1 MPTNL
6 SLWMRVPSI
15 VAQLIMGRHGQY
27 VDVRLAE
34 NASSVGGK
42 GESDNKSSYTTKT
55 HNIQSRYSVLPTLS
69 LDEGVLHCDIIE
81 GAFNTGTFLKLIE
94 HTLDYMQPFPA
105 PNSVLMMDNCRIHK
119 HPTIKSLIE
128 TR

>member
-6 SLWMRVPSI
+6 SLWMGVLLIIAQPI
-15 VAQLIMGRHGQY
+15 VGRYGQY
-27 VDVRLAE
+27 MDVRLAE

-42 GESDNKSSYTTKT
+42 GESDKKSSYTTKT

-69 LDEGVLHCDIIE
+69 LDEGVLHCNIIE
-81 GAFNTGTFLKLIE
+81 GAFNTGTFYKFIE
-94 HTLDYMQPFPA
+94 CTLDHMQPFPA
-105 PNSVLMMDNCRIHK
+105 PNTVLMMDNCCIHK

-128 TR
+128 TW